1 MNNQSN
7 YHGHRFPSEIIS
19 HAVWLY
25 HRFTLSFRDIEDL
38 LAERGT
44 IVSYET
50 IRQWCLKFCPE
61 YAGKLLKRQG
71 RLGDTWFMDEVYVT
85 INGVRH
91 YLWRAVDQDN
101 NVIDILV
108 QKQRDKRAAKR
119 FFRKMLKDQGQSP
132 RRMVTDKLKSYGAA
146 RKEVMP
152 SVVHCQDRYANNR
165 AEASHQQT
173 RQQERQM
180 RRFKSAGQAQRF
192 LSVHSQVN
200 NVFRVSRHLLKA
212 CHYRMFRSRAFSIW
226 QEVTC
231 V

>member
-1 MNNQSN
+1 
-7 YHGHRFPSEIIS
+7 
-19 HAVWLY
+19 
-25 HRFTLSFRDIEDL
+25 
-38 LAERGT
+38 
-44 IVSYET
+44 
-50 IRQWCLKFCPE
+50 
-61 YAGKLLKRQG
+61 
-71 RLGDTWFMDEVYVT
+71 MDEVFVT

-91 YLWRAVDQDN
+91 YLWRAVDQDGD
-101 NVIDILV
+101 VIDILV
-108 QKQRDKRAAKR
+108 QKRRDKRAAKR
-119 FFRKMLKDQGQSP
+119 FFRKLMKGQGYSP
-132 RRMVTDKLKSYGAA
+132 RRMITDKLRSYGAA

-152 SVVHCQDRYANNR
+152 SVIHCQDRYANNR

-200 NVFRVSRHLLKA
+200 NVFRVGRHLLKA

>member
-1 MNNQSN
+1 
-7 YHGHRFPSEIIS
+7 
-19 HAVWLY
+19 
-25 HRFTLSFRDIEDL
+25 
-38 LAERGT
+38 
-44 IVSYET
+44 
-50 IRQWCLKFCPE
+50 
-61 YAGKLLKRQG
+61 
-71 RLGDTWFMDEVYVT
+71 MDEVYVT

-108 QKQRDKRAAKR
+108 QKRRDKRAAKR

-152 SVVHCQDRYANNR
+152 TVIHCQDRYTNNR

-192 LSVHSQVN
+192 LSVHSQAN

-231 V
+231 A

>member
-1 MNNQSN
+1 MNSQSN
-7 YHGHRFPSEIIS
+7 YCGYRFPQQIIS
-19 HAVWLY
+19 HSVWLY

-38 LAERGT
+38 LAERGI
-44 IVSYET
+44 IVSYEA
-50 IRQWCLKFCPE
+50 IRQWCLIFGPD
-61 YAGKLLKRQG
+61 YPGKLRKRQG
-71 RLGDTWFMDEVYVT
+71 HLGDTWFMDETFVT
-85 INGVRH
+85 INSVRH

-108 QKQRDKRAAKR
+108 QKRRDKGAAKR
-119 FFRKMLKDQGQSP
+119 FFRKMLKRQGQSP

-173 RQQERQM
+173 RQRERQM
-180 RRFKSAGQAQRF
+180 RRFKSPGQAQCF
-192 LSVHSQVN
+192 LAIHSQVYN
-200 NVFRVSRHLLKA
+200 LFRVGRHLLKA
-212 CHYRMFRSRAFSIW
+212 GHYRMFRARAFSTW

-231 V
+231 A

>member
-1 MNNQSN
+1 ML
-7 YHGHRFPSEIIS
+7 FIIFQYCCFRKPWTYALRS
-19 HAVWLY
+19 GPDPQESACRWSVATGSSRRWVQRIDATHALN
-25 HRFTLSFRDIEDL
+25 RS
-38 LAERGT
+38 AG
-44 IVSYET
+44 VSYSSVF
-50 IRQWCLKFCPE
+50 RSRCFS
-61 YAGKLLKRQG
+61 
-71 RLGDTWFMDEVYVT
+71 
-85 INGVRH
+85 
-91 YLWRAVDQDN
+91 WRAVDQDN

-108 QKQRDKRAAKR
+108 QKRRDKRAAKR
-119 FFRKMLKDQGQSP
+119 FFRKMLKHQGQSP
-132 RRMVTDKLKSYGAA
+132 RRMVTDKLKSYSAA
-146 RKEVMP
+146 GKEVMP

-200 NVFRVSRHLLKA
+200 NVFRVGRHLLKA